1 MNLFGWITA
10 INTLLLLMAH
20 ANTWLPITFK
30 ALDPVALK
38 YTYITDNVVFGYVA
52 FRYTLRTRQIMPK
65 DIMQKRIFGDSVQ
78 SSVKASYRFNWLAF
92 FFYQIILVIV
102 L

>member
-1 MNLFGWITA
+1 MNLFWWLTA

-20 ANTWLPITFK
+20 ANTWLPVTFQ
-30 ALDPVALK
+30 AIDTLVLK
-38 YTYITDNVVFGYVA
+38 YTYITDNIVFGYVA

-65 DIMQKRIFGDSVQ
+65 EVMRSYIFGESVQ

-92 FFYQIILVIV
+92 LFYQIILVIV